1 MAVTTNLQL
10 TVNSTLTETLDL
22 STPRDSL
29 VMNLSD
35 ALATGTSA
43 NQADVLWHDSRLL
56 SATSE
61 DLDLAG
67 ILTDGLGNTVT
78 FVTVKAIVIHNTSTT
93 ATESLA
99 VGGAA
104 SAQFVNWV
112 GAADD
117 EVNVGP
123 DGVFLLWSPIDGYD
137 VTATTGDLL
146 KIDSGADNI
155 TYEIAIIGT
164 SA

>member
-43 NQADVLWHDSRLL
+43 NQADVLWHDSRIL

-61 DLDLAG
+61 DLDLAAS
-67 ILTDGLGNTVT
+67 LTDGLGNSVT
-78 FVTVKAIVIHNTSTT
+78 FATVKAIIIHNTSTT
-93 ATESLA
+93 TTENLS

-104 SAQFVNWV
+104 SAQFINWV
-112 GAADD
+112 SAADD
-117 EVNVGP
+117 EIVIGP
-123 DGVFLLWSPIDGYD
+123 DGVFVLWSPIDGYA